1 MHNPNHAPVSVAT
14 RTQLTRFDHDHLI
27 HPYTSMTHP
36 SPVFMVHSAS
46 GCELQLADG
55 RVLVDGMSSWW
66 AAIHG
71 YNHPVL
77 NAAVN
82 DQLQRM
88 SHVMFGGLTHEPA
101 IRLGQR
107 LLDICPAPLRKV
119 FFSDSGS
126 VAVEVAIKM
135 AIQYWQAQSKPEK
148 CRLLSLRRAY
158 HGDTFAAMSTCDPVT
173 GMHSLFENSLTRQ
186 FFADAPR
193 CRFHE
198 PWDDSDISSL
208 RELVSTHHQHLAAVI
223 LEPVVQGA
231 GGMFFYSPQ
240 YLREARALCDQY
252 GLLLIADEI
261 ATGFGRTGKLF
272 ACEHADIS
280 PDIMCVGKALTGGYM
295 TLAATLTTDRV
306 AETISRNEG
315 TFMHGPTF
323 MANPLACAVADASL
337 ELLLNS
343 PWQENVSRIEQAL
356 CNGLA
361 QCRHASAVANV
372 RVMGAIGVVELR
384 QPVDMD
390 SIQPRFVELGV
401 WIRPFGRLIYIMP
414 PFIITS
420 AQLTTLCEA
429 VATVVTELSDT
440 PGVKAG
446 DVR

>member
-1 MHNPNHAPVSVAT
+1 MHTPKHPPVPAAA
-14 RTQLTRFDHDHLI
+14 RTQLTQFDHDHLI
-27 HPYTSMTHP
+27 HPYTSMTEP
-36 SPVFMVHSAS
+36 SPTFLVHSAS

-55 RVLVDGMSSWW
+55 RKLIDGMSSWW

-77 NAAVN
+77 NAAIN
-82 DQLQRM
+82 EQLQRM

-107 LLDICPAPLRKV
+107 LLGICPAGLEKV

-135 AIQYWQAQSKPEK
+135 AIQYWQAQGKPDK

-173 GMHSLFENSLTRQ
+173 GMHSLFENNLTRQ

-193 CRFHE
+193 CRFDE

-208 RELVSTHHQHLAAVI
+208 RELVSANHQCLAAII

-295 TLAATLTTDRV
+295 TLAATLTTGRV
-306 AETISRNEG
+306 ASTISGNGG

-323 MANPLACAVADASL
+323 MANPLACAVADASIG
-337 ELLLNS
+337 LLLGS
-343 PWQENVSRIEQAL
+343 PWQENVLRIEQQL
-356 CNGLA
+356 RTGLA
-361 QCRHASAVANV
+361 GCRDLPAVADV

-384 QPVDMD
+384 QPVDMS

-401 WIRPFGRLIYIMP
+401 WIRPFGRLVYVMP

-420 AQLTTLCEA
+420 SQLSILCA
-429 VATVVTELSDT
+429 AMTTVVSELETPAETERLNQN
-440 PGVKAG
+440 
-446 DVR
+446 